1 MELNPSKEVIQNL
14 RQELEL
20 KKNKLKYFIEQGKD
34 EIIIK
39 HLSDEIESIEI
50 FLNSKF
56 PLHI

>member
-1 MELNPSKEVIQNL
+1 MELNPSKDVIQNL
-14 RQELEL
+14 KQELEL